1 MRTGPPGCVTVETLG
16 SFFWIDDTLSRY
28 TRLPKH
34 EAPRERPEWS
44 DERAGVLQDAV
55 WHPMV
60 AWRIGT
66 VPADQA
72 KFEAMRDIIEG
83 DPERYWMVALR
94 PPPSDTLI
102 IECGHVDGEDRVI
115 IAPQARRLD

>member
-1 MRTGPPGCVTVETLG
+1 MRPGAVKVETLG
-16 SFFWIDDTLSRY
+16 SFFWLDESAMAY
-28 TRLPKH
+28 ARLPKH

-66 VPADQA
+66 IPRDQA
-72 KFEAMRDIIEG
+72 RYEALLDMIEA
-83 DPERYWMVALR
+83 DPVKWAMLDVR

-102 IECGHVDGEDRVI
+102 IECGNIDGEDRVI
-115 IAPQARRLD
+115 IAPQARRLE